1 MVLRYKGCAIHTFG
15 HGDASLRNTQ
25 LPVYHESML
34 YIYDISLDISLDIS
48 KVAINARILVLS
60 FPELCNADTH

>member
-34 YIYDISLDISLDIS
+34 YIYDISLDIS